1 MKWRTALFV
10 VLLAAVAL
18 APVWLTPLV
27 QTVHKTVTGPPDPI
41 PVRLTGR
48 TESLRL
54 SEFAQ
59 KHADFCVEHN
69 QFLHSRIGE
78 AVSRYGVVHEN
89 IARAHNWS
97 EAFALWEMSPP
108 HAANLRDGGPY
119 IGFAS
124 RDTFYILIFAE
135 KP

>member
-1 MKWRTALFV
+1 MKWRTAIVV
-10 VLLAAVAL
+10 VLLAAAAL
-18 APVWLTPLV
+18 APVWVVPLAQMIQRQV
-27 QTVHKTVTGPPDPI
+27 AGPPDPI

-59 KHADFCVEHN
+59 KHADFCVQHD

-119 IGFAS
+119 IGFAHKG
-124 RDTFYILIFAE
+124 DFYILIFAE